1 MSESEETLNQ
11 KDTAVLKAIA
21 DLARN
26 LDERFNG
33 LEAANSELKNQL
45 GNLENRFDNLEN
57 RFDKF
62 EKQSNVQF
70 EAIREGIVY
79 NNVRFE
85 RLTAEIYEAR
95 ADISKLRANVTEL
108 TEEIRQNKKS
118 LV

>member
-45 GNLENRFDNLEN
+45 GNLEN